1 MSPLRF
7 AAIAT
12 AAATAVAATAVPVQA
27 AEFAP
32 FDRAAFKAAQ
42 TQGRPILVD
51 VHAWWCPVCG
61 SQARTIK
68 RVTTS
73 DAFAKLVVFRINYDS
88 QKDVWRSFNVQKQA
102 TLIAFHGTRET
113 GRIAYMTDQVKI
125 ADLIAST
132 NR

>member
-1 MSPLRF
+1 MSSFRF
-7 AAIAT
+7 AATAT
-12 AAATAVAATAVPVQA
+12 ATATAVAATAGPVQA
-27 AEFAP
+27 AEFAR
-32 FDRAAFKAAQ
+32 FDRAASTAAQ
-42 TQGRPILVD
+42 PQGRPMLLD
-51 VHAWWCPVCG
+51 VHPGWCPVCG

-73 DAFAKLVVFRINYDS
+73 DAFSKLIVFRINYDS

-102 TLIAFHGTRET
+102 TLIAFHGTHET

>member
-7 AAIAT
+7 AAIAI
-12 AAATAVAATAVPVQA
+12 AAAAAVPVHA

-42 TQGRPILVD
+42 AQGRPILLD

-73 DAFAKLVVFRINYDS
+73 DAFSKLIVFRINYDS

-102 TLIAFHGTRET
+102 TLIAFHGTHET

>member
-1 MSPLRF
+1 MLPIRI
-7 AAIAT
+7 AAIAL
-12 AAATAVAATAVPVQA
+12 AATVVAAPAGAQTQKEWVPF
-27 AEFAP
+27 E
-32 FDRAAFKAAQ
+32 RAAFVAAQ
-42 TQGRPILVD
+42 ARGAPILLD
-51 VHAWWCPVCG
+51 VHAWWCPVCR